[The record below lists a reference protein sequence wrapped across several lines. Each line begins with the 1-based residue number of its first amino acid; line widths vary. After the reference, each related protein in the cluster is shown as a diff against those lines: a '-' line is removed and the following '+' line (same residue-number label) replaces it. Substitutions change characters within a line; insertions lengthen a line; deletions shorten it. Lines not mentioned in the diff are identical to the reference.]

1 MAEKRKQP
9 GKNRGGRPRKK
20 RIEDAVDA
28 TPSPK
33 RHQRQEVST
42 TPSKKATATPAPSV
56 PAELP
61 VEETLPTK
69 ISDSRPLPTLPKPQA
84 PSSLSECQSYAES
97 GIVTAALHRSRTRW
111 LHDCLF
117 EKYWTKPSKRKN
129 QPQPTF
135 QNPPKDSMAKL
146 GPCTMVIEPHY
157 FDIMLYTV
165 RRPQSQPPN
174 QQPPQKPMLQVQ
186 YTPPNN
192 SNQFHEYNPRQHVT
206 QPPQNKPSNIAPL
219 HPQAARQQPQ
229 QQQQQQQQRQQQP
242 PPPHPSTPQNQPPP
256 PSSNAR
262 SSGPAHQPP
271 PPHHQAHNT
280 PQKTPNPPPP
290 GKPSTDPVIQLLA
303 NRAATNPDLR
313 ALMRIVADSQADQEQ
328 LRAFQAHIDEINAI
342 IASRN
347 PKDSQAKAE
356 PPTQT
361 VATPVSAG
369 GGQNRI
375 HTPIVS
381 RSTAVNSGATH
392 HPQNQ
397 PPHSSGSPYPP
408 PQGTAPIRA
417 KNTQKLPPA
426 QNGCFRPQFPQ
437 PVAQPTRIDIKS
449 IVFEFILPA
458 GSNNGPTG
466 DRYLFPENMI
476 LDYFPGNTTVIA
488 SFLAIKQIG
497 PEGSSTDLDK
507 KLPSGK
513 GKGKKAKLAQASA
526 TPTLTEPP
534 SQAPVLQPD
543 TKDDVKDTDA
553 PAGDDSKATD
563 GPKSTDEVP
572 SPSGSKPKVKEYY
585 QPVTL
590 RLHANNPRTLEPL
603 ARVVKPPGEVRDYMN
618 DVMDRIE
625 RADIEYL
632 AFRLPREQRRGRGAT
647 AGDESSKTV
656 GPIRGIPKA
665 KGAESEAGVAT
676 PQNVDGVSGVK
687 EVEEELQDY
696 YDFPSGLVPLGP

>member
-157 FDIMLYTV
+157 FDIMLYT
-165 RRPQSQPPN
+165 
-174 QQPPQKPMLQVQ
+174 
-186 YTPPNN
+186 
-192 SNQFHEYNPRQHVT
+192 
-206 QPPQNKPSNIAPL
+206 
-219 HPQAARQQPQ
+219 
-229 QQQQQQQQRQQQP
+229 
-242 PPPHPSTPQNQPPP
+242 
-256 PSSNAR
+256 
-262 SSGPAHQPP
+262 
-271 PPHHQAHNT
+271 AHNT
-280 PQKTPNPPPP
+280 PQKPPNPPPP

-361 VATPVSAG
+361 VATPVSAE

-381 RSTAVNSGATH
+381 RSPAVNSGATH

-397 PPHSSGSPYPP
+397 PPHSTGSPYPP

-449 IVFEFILPA
+449 VVFEFILPA

-497 PEGSSTDLDK
+497 SEGSSTDSDK

-526 TPTLTEPP
+526 TPTLTEPS

-563 GPKSTDEVP
+563 GPKSTDELP

-665 KGAESEAGVAT
+665 KGTESEAGVAT
-676 PQNVDGVSGVK
+676 PQNVDGPCTIRTVIS
-687 EVEEELQDY
+687 
-696 YDFPSGLVPLGP
+696 PSFCILGAFCILGIMKGT